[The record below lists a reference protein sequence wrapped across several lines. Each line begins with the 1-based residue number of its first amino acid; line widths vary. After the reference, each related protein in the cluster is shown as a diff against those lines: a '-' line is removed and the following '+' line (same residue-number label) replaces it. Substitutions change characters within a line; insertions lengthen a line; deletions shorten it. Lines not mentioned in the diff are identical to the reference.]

1 MDLHNEQA
9 QANNEDLQCQRDFPR
24 TLYVALWLPL
34 ASETFVFYEVDKFY
48 KQGMPVSVITLY
60 GDKPK
65 NLAPHIR
72 NSPIPIERFGI
83 PATFKILAAA
93 WRRFKKDPE
102 KTKHVLRNIFLRR
115 WRDIEMRLEAAW
127 CGVSGFYLAERCKEM
142 GIEHIH
148 TPWAN
153 GPATAAWVVN
163 YLEDIPFS
171 FTARAGDV
179 RPPDGFLQEK
189 LEACAFAR
197 SESSYQIP
205 LMASFLPAEKHDKL
219 YVTYNVRTLSAE
231 GQASV
236 AMQKPYKIL
245 CIGRL
250 VETKGFQYLIEAV
263 RMLVDE
269 GISVQLD
276 VAGDGAWMKR
286 LSKQVNDLKLEQ
298 NVNMLGFVT
307 HDHILEH
314 ILKSDIFSMPSVVK
328 RNVDDCDGLP
338 NVVIEAMSY
347 GLPVVATDVA
357 GMSDVVKDGETGYLV
372 PQRDSKALAIA
383 LRKMIADPDNAR
395 RMAHNA
401 KELMNTMFDSEANLD
416 KVRKLYCKYTPKK
429 Q

>member
-1 MDLHNEQA
+1 MGD
-9 QANNEDLQCQRDFPR
+9 NNTQCTRDFPR

-34 ASETFVFYEVDKFY
+34 ASETFVFFEVDKFY
-48 KQGMPVSVITLY
+48 KQNMPVSVITLY

-83 PATFKILAAA
+83 PATFKILGAA
-93 WRRFKKDPE
+93 WRRFRKEPE

-115 WRDIEMRLEAAW
+115 WRDLEMRLEAAW
-127 CGVSGFYLAERCKEM
+127 AGVSGFYLAERCKDM

-163 YLEDIPFS
+163 YLEGIPFS

-179 RPPDGFLQEK
+179 RPPDGFLKEK

-205 LMASFLPAEKHDKL
+205 LMASFLPEKDHDKL

-231 GQASV
+231 GEAKV
-236 AMQKPYKIL
+236 NMQKPYKIL

-263 RMLVDE
+263 RMLVDD
-269 GISVQLD
+269 GIEVQLT
-276 VAGDGAWMKR
+276 VAGDGAWMSKLKR
-286 LSKQVNDLKLEQ
+286 QIAELKLEQ
-298 NVNMLGFVT
+298 HVNMLGFVT
-307 HDHILEH
+307 HDNILGHILE
-314 ILKSDIFSMPSVVK
+314 SDIFSMPSVVK
-328 RNVDDCDGLP
+328 KNVDDCDGLP

-347 GLPVVATDVA
+347 TLPVVATDVA

-372 PQRDSKALAIA
+372 PQRDSKALAEA

-395 RMAHNA
+395 RMAKNA
-401 KELMNTMFDSEANLD
+401 KDLMDTMFDSEANLE
-416 KVRKLYCKYTPKK
+416 KVRQLFCKYTP
-429 Q
+429 